1 MFMCEQKID
10 KVNVTQMKKEMELTY
25 ITWNKKE
32 SLYINKIIIKYKK
45 WDYINSHYPKNK
57 N

>member
-1 MFMCEQKID
+1 MFMCEQKTD

-45 WDYINSHYPKNK
+45 
-57 N
+57 

>member
-45 WDYINSHYPKNK
+45 
-57 N
+57 

>member
-1 MFMCEQKID
+1 MCEQKID

-45 WDYINSHYPKNK
+45 
-57 N
+57 